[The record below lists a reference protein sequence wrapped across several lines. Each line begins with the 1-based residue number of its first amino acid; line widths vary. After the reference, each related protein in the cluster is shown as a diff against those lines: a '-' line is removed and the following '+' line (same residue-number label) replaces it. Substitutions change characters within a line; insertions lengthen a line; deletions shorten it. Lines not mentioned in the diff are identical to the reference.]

1 MNSTIII
8 LFAIGIMLL
17 LVEVITPGG
26 VLGAIGG
33 LCMLAGAIVAF
44 RVYGPAGGFK
54 AVGLA
59 IAVLALGLFI
69 EFRLLPKTK
78 IGKKMFLSAAVTGQS
93 APDASLDAA
102 RLMGRT
108 GEAVTALGPT
118 GLILVDGHRYE
129 AASRS
134 GFIDQGGQVV
144 VRGGT
149 NFQLIVE
156 KIS

>member
-1 MNSTIII
+1 MNSAVVI

-26 VLGAIGG
+26 VLGALGA
-33 LCMLAGAIVAF
+33 LCMLGGALVAF
-44 RVYGPAGGFK
+44 VVYGPAGGFK

-59 IAVLALGLFI
+59 VAVLAVGLFI
-69 EFRLLPKTK
+69 EFRVLPKTK
-78 IGKKMFLSAAVTGQS
+78 FGKRMFLSAAVTARS
-93 APDASLDAA
+93 TPDASLDAA
-102 RLMGRT
+102 RLLGRT

-156 KIS
+156 K